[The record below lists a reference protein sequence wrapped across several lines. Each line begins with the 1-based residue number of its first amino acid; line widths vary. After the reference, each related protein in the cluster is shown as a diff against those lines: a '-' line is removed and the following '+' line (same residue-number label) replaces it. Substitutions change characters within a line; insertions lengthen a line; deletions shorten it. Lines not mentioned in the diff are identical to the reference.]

1 VLAVFG
7 GNIKNGTGTVIE
19 YETIEI
25 FNGTGWT
32 MEKLNFAI
40 GIHTMVQLPCPLAS

>member
-1 VLAVFG
+1 MVFG
-7 GNIKNGTGTVIE
+7 GNKKSGNGTVIE
-19 YETIEI
+19 YETLEI

-40 GIHTMVQLPCPLAS
+40 GPHAMVQLPCPLAS